1 MIERLPDRSL
11 PYCSIPCATCCF
23 HLPLLQAH
31 EDGHLAAKLQR
42 EEEKLGRLFASAGGG
57 ARGGSSGG
65 GGGAKKR
72 PAGGGS
78 GGGRQGTL
86 VAAFGKR
93 AKQ

>member
-1 MIERLPDRSL
+1 MMERLPVRSL
-11 PYCSIPCATCCF
+11 PYCSIPGATCCI

-57 ARGGSSGG
+57 PRGGSGG
-65 GGGAKKR
+65 GGGGGKKR
-72 PAGGGS
+72 PA